1 MRIRSFRRSDTE
13 AIVSLWESCGLT
25 RPWNDPHR
33 DIERKLTVQPELFLI
48 GEVSSDGA
56 AIDGSDASADGTVV
70 ASLMAGYEGHRG
82 WLNYLAVDPAHR
94 GRGFGRL
101 LVSEAEARLEA
112 LGCPKVNL
120 QVRADNSA
128 AMRFYE
134 SLGYAPDGSVSMGK
148 RIIPD
153 EHSRSPKRL
162 EAPSTPGHGPRD
174 RHSST
179 V

>member
-1 MRIRSFRRSDTE
+1 MRIRSFQRSDTD
-13 AIVSLWESCGLT
+13 AVVSLWEACGLT
-25 RPWNDPHR
+25 RPWNDPLR
-33 DIERKLTVQPELFLI
+33 DIERKLTVQPELFLV
-48 GEVSSDGA
+48 GEA
-56 AIDGSDASADGTVV
+56 AAPDGTAAPDDGGALV
-70 ASLMAGYEGHRG
+70 ATLMAGYEGHRG

-101 LVSEAEARLEA
+101 LVSEAETQLEA

-134 SLGYAPDGSVSMGK
+134 TLGYAADGSVSMGK

-153 EHSRSPKRL
+153 
-162 EAPSTPGHGPRD
+162 
-174 RHSST
+174 
-179 V
+179 

>member
-1 MRIRSFRRSDTE
+1 MLIRSFQRSDTE
-13 AIVSLWESCGLT
+13 PVVALWEACGLT

-33 DIERKLTVQPELFLI
+33 DIERKLTVQPELFLV
-48 GEVSSDGA
+48 GELTSD
-56 AIDGSDASADGTVV
+56 DGTGTVV

-82 WLNYLAVDPAHR
+82 WLNYLAVSPEHR

-101 LVSEAEARLEA
+101 LVGEAEARLEE

-120 QVRADNSA
+120 QVRADNSD

-153 EHSRSPKRL
+153 
-162 EAPSTPGHGPRD
+162 
-174 RHSST
+174 
-179 V
+179 

>member
-1 MRIRSFRRSDTE
+1 MRIRSFQRSDTD
-13 AIVSLWESCGLT
+13 AVVSLWEACGLT
-25 RPWNDPHR
+25 RPWNDPLR
-33 DIERKLTVQPELFLI
+33 DIERKLTVQPELFLV
-48 GEVSSDGA
+48 GESTAPD
-56 AIDGSDASADGTVV
+56 DAGTVV

-94 GRGFGRL
+94 GHGFGRL
-101 LVSEAEARLEA
+101 LVAEAETRLEA

-134 SLGYAPDGSVSMGK
+134 TLGYAADGSVSMGK

-153 EHSRSPKRL
+153 
-162 EAPSTPGHGPRD
+162 
-174 RHSST
+174 
-179 V
+179 